1 MPMTVELSQQAVDV
15 PDTVVTPE
23 QTLEV
28 ALVVEKVL
36 VDDAGDTLLRDEV
49 IEYREIVEEARSDE
63 S

>member
-1 MPMTVELSQQAVDV
+1 MTVELSQQAVDV